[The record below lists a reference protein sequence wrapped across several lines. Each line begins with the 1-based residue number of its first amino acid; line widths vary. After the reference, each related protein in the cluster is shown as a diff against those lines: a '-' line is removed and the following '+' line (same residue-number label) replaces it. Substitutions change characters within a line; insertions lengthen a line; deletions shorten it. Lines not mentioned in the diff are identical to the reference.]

1 METLKYFRNI
11 LLVHKIGVFTDH
23 NNLTYETIETAYQH
37 VHRWNIIM
45 QEFGV
50 TLIYIKEDANVCAD
64 AFILI
69 TMVYHVHKLTYTTME
84 EDRCQLLCLY
94 LLFISDNI
102 VINRRWCN
110 NY

>member
-23 NNLTYETIETAYQH
+23 NNLTYETIETASQH

-50 TLIYIKEDANVCAD
+50 TLIYIKGEANVVSDDFIWLPIAHHDNKLAD
-64 AFILI
+64 
-69 TMVYHVHKLTYTTME
+69 TTME
-84 EDRCQLLCLY
+84 EDTPELLRLC
-94 LLFISDNI
+94 
-102 VINRRWCN
+102 
-110 NY
+110 

>member
-23 NNLTYETIETAYQH
+23 NNLTYETIETASQH

-50 TLIYIKEDANVCAD
+50 TLIYIKVE
-64 AFILI
+64 
-69 TMVYHVHKLTYTTME
+69 T
-84 EDRCQLLCLY
+84 
-94 LLFISDNI
+94 NI
-102 VINRRWCN
+102 VADYFSRIPMVNHTHKSEDTN
-110 NY
+110 LE